1 MQTESVRPTAADGA
15 EEGAQRRG
23 ASSRAWAAAVRPG
36 AKVLPEHARAHN
48 RALVLQSLYRAAGM
62 SRADLAREVGLTRV
76 TISDLVAD
84 LIAQNLVVELG
95 IRNDARPGKPATL
108 IDINR
113 TGFSIVGIDLSY
125 DSIFRGALMDLDGTV
140 LHREQMDVSGI
151 SGQAAVEAVT
161 ELLDRLIQR
170 ATAPVLGVGV
180 GSPGVVSADGTV
192 LSAPN
197 LGWTDVPLQAT
208 LRAHCALPVQ
218 VANDANVAALA
229 ERTFAGGDADMILVR
244 VGRGVGAGVVV
255 AGQLVQGARSAA
267 GEIGHVVVGTDGGAQ
282 CACGK
287 EGCLET
293 WLAIPRLQARLDDAA
308 GDDARAAV
316 LAAGGERLGIALA
329 PVVGAL
335 NLGEVVLSG
344 PLDLLDG
351 TLLASTAET
360 LRNRTMADFHG
371 DLTLRMT
378 TLGRD
383 IVVLGAAVTVLTGQL
398 GVS

>member
-1 MQTESVRPTAADGA
+1 MTTESVRPIAADGT
-15 EEGAQRRG
+15 EEGAPRRNP
-23 ASSRAWAAAVRPG
+23 STHSWAASLRPG

-48 RALVLQSLYRAAGM
+48 RALVLQTLYRSAGL

-76 TISDLVAD
+76 TISDVVAD
-84 LIAQNLVVELG
+84 LIVQKLVIELG
-95 IRNDARPGKPATL
+95 VRNDARPGKPATL
-108 IDINR
+108 LDINR
-113 TGFSIVGIDLSY
+113 TGFAIVGLDLSY

-140 LHREQMDVSGI
+140 LHREQMDVSGV
-151 SGQAAVEAVT
+151 SGDAAVEAVT
-161 ELLDRLIQR
+161 ELLDRLVQR

-180 GSPGVVSADGTV
+180 GSPGVVNAAGTV

-197 LGWTDVPLQAT
+197 LAWTDVPLQAI
-208 LRAHCALPVQ
+208 LAAHCALPIQ

-229 ERTFAGGDADMILVR
+229 ERTFAGGDPDMILVR
-244 VGRGVGAGVVV
+244 VGRGVGAGVVIGG
-255 AGQLVQGARSAA
+255 ALVQGARSAA
-267 GEIGHVVVGTDGGAQ
+267 GEIGHVVVGTDGGDL

-287 EGCLET
+287 HGCLET
-293 WLAIPRLQARLDDAA
+293 WLAIPRLQARLDAA
-308 GDDARAAV
+308 DSDTARDGV
-316 LAAGGERLGIALA
+316 LAESGQRLGIALA

-360 LRNRTMADFHG
+360 LRNRTIAEFHG

-383 IVVLGAAVTVLTGQL
+383 IVVLGAAVMVLTGQL